1 MRMLYQINQP
11 NLTTLTRQQ
20 DEPY

>member
-11 NLTTLTRQQ
+11 NLTTRTRQPC
-20 DEPY
+20 ETN

>member
-11 NLTTLTRQQ
+11 NLTTSTRQ
-20 DEPY
+20 